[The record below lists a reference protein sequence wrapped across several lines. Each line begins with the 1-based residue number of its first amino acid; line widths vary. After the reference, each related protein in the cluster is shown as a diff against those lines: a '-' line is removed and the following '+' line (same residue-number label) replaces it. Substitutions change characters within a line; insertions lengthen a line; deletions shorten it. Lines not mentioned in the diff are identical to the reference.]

1 MTDTT
6 SLQHE
11 PVGIPERSFGRIV
24 RSVLG
29 YALLVALMIVS
40 PLLRLPL
47 FIFVPA
53 AVFACAARN
62 GRSAATFM
70 LALATTFTVFVVVQA
85 AHVPGTPANEAMMMV
100 AYVMAFVTAVCIPAL
115 VVLPQVE
122 RGEPFGRVLVTAVIS
137 GIPGLAATEAI
148 MQAGYGFS
156 PYREQVARANQM
168 VALIIDAYQKAAI
181 PADKIAVMSHWFKIG
196 VSLVPSYFLIDIIIV
211 FVLSLVMFGRLK
223 AWRDFM
229 TRRAPGAERDPVAQ
243 AYLFRNFAL
252 PEWLLFAF
260 IIGGA
265 TPLASGMLQKVTAN
279 ILAVVAFLYLL
290 QGLAIFRFLLVAVGA
305 GFGGVMFGYL
315 LLGILTI
322 TGISPFLL
330 SIAGLFDSFFDFRH
344 FRRKDHSDESH
355 PH

>member
-29 YALLVALMIVS
+29 YALLVALMFIS
-40 PLLRLPL
+40 PLYVFL
-47 FIFVPA
+47 PA
-53 AVFACAARN
+53 ALFACAIRN
-62 GRSAATFM
+62 GKPATMVM
-70 LALATTFTVFVVVQA
+70 LAFAAVTAFYVNTQA
-85 AHVPGTPANEAMMMV
+85 AHVPGVASSDAMLNFAYYLALV
-100 AYVMAFVTAVCIPAL
+100 AAVSIPAFI
-115 VVLPQVE
+115 VLPMVE
-122 RGEPFGRVLVTAVIS
+122 RGEAFGRVLITAVLI
-137 GIPGLAATEAI
+137 GVIGLAATEAA
-148 MQAGYGFS
+148 MRTSYHFS
-156 PYREQVARANQM
+156 PYAEL
-168 VALIIDAYQKAAI
+168 ALRTHRRTAEIIPLYEKGGVPPDVLGVVKRWM
-181 PADKIAVMSHWFKIG
+181 DIG
-196 VSLVPSYFLIDIIIV
+196 VTLLPSFFLIDIIVV

-223 AWRDFM
+223 AWREFV
-229 TRRAPGAERDPVAQ
+229 TRRDASSDRSPIAA

-260 IIGGA
+260 VIGGI
-265 TPLASGMLQKVTAN
+265 TPLASGMLQKVAAN

>member
-11 PVGIPERSFGRIV
+11 PVGIPERSFGRTV

-40 PLLRLPL
+40 PLFRLPL

-53 AVFACAARN
+53 ALFACAARN
-62 GRSAATFM
+62 SRLAATIM
-70 LALATTFTVFVVVQA
+70 LALATTITVFVVVQA
-85 AHVPGTPANEAMMMV
+85 AHVPGTPANEGMMMI
-100 AYVMAFVTAVCIPAL
+100 AYVLAFVTGVCVPAL
-115 VVLPQVE
+115 VVMPQVE
-122 RGEPFGRVLVTAVIS
+122 RGEPFGRVLLTAVMA
-137 GIPGLAATEAI
+137 GIPGLAATEAV

-168 VALIIDAYQKAAI
+168 VALIIDAYQKASI

-196 VSLVPSYFLIDIIIV
+196 VSLVPSYFLIDIIVV

-223 AWRDFM
+223 AWREFVM
-229 TRRAPGAERDPVAQ
+229 KRGGERAQ
-243 AYLFRNFAL
+243 TYLFRNFSL
-252 PEWLLFAF
+252 PDWLLFAF
-260 IIGGA
+260 VIGGI
-265 TPLASGMLQKVTAN
+265 TPLMSGMLQKVTAN

-290 QGLAIFRFLLVAVGA
+290 QGLAIFRSLLVAVGA
-305 GFGGVMFGYL
+305 GFTGVMFGYFI
-315 LLGILTI
+315 LGLLTI
-322 TGISPFLL
+322 TGIAPFLL